1 MNENIGINAGKIWQ
15 YLESNGESKVIRIK
29 RELKLTSEE
38 LYLALGWLARES
50 NVAFCKKGFFLWV
63 KLV

>member
-15 YLESNGESKVIRIK
+15 YLEANGETKVVRVK
-29 RELKLTSEE
+29 RDLKLSSSE
-38 LYLALGWLARES
+38 LYLALGWLAREE
-50 NVAFCKKGFFLWV
+50 NVTFSKKGFFMFV